1 MVLAQLGGSI
11 SRALA
16 QMSNA
21 TVIDEKVLNDCLNEI
36 SRALLQADVQ
46 FKMVRDMQA
55 NIKRIVN
62 LEALAAGT
70 NKRRIMQQVRG
81 VPVRRLFCAIRA
93 QSVKSFEGFLCNLGL
108 ICASR

>member
-1 MVLAQLGGSI
+1 MLAQLGGSI

-70 NKRRIMQQVRG
+70 NKRRIMQQVRAYWF
-81 VPVRRLFCAIRA
+81 VALSA
-93 QSVKSFEGFLCNLGL
+93 QSVKTFEGSMRNLGL
-108 ICASR
+108 NCASR